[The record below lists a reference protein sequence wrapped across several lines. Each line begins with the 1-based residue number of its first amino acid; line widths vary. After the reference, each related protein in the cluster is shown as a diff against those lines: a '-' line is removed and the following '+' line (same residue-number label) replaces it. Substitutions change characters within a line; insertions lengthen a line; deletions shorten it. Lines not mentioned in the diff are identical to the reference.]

1 MFIFRHDEWAHIY
14 NCTGIDVD
22 SIPFERKH
30 QFVPEAW
37 ALIILCTIY
46 YFLYIPCMISIWKHL
61 DENVSYKLLFYIGIF
76 DLAMLSNLG
85 YIQAIYSLNGNVFCS
100 RPVFNF
106 LTGISV
112 TCKNKNSI
120 GPELCPTPT

>member
-1 MFIFRHDEWAHIY
+1 MEMFIFRHDEWARIY

-61 DENVSYKLLFYIGIF
+61 DENVCYKLLFYIGIT
-76 DLAMLSNLG
+76 DLAILWILG
-85 YIQAIYSLNGNVFCS
+85 YAHAVFSLNGNVFGNS
-100 RPVFNF
+100 PIFNY
-106 LTGISV
+106 LIGAALP
-112 TCKNKNSI
+112 CK
-120 GPELCPTPT
+120 